1 MSFLDWLTGAASSAP
16 AELTGVAP
24 MPASPLDSLLPPGLA
39 AAAPKAPA
47 AVWLPA
53 LAPPMQSSGIITP
66 RRVAAFLGRCVAE
79 AGDDFAELAE
89 NTLYTHA
96 ARLVAVFPREFP
108 TLDIA
113 NRYAGN
119 PVAIANR
126 AYAGKL
132 GNGDEASGDGYR
144 FRGAGLFQLTGRD
157 EIGGFAKAI
166 GRDIADAA
174 DYLRTP
180 PGAAAGACWYW
191 TGHGMNALADAWNL
205 PGITRAVNGAA
216 MLGLDTAVA
225 ASVAALKAMS

>member
-1 MSFLDWLTGAASSAP
+1 MI
-16 AELTGVAP
+16 
-24 MPASPLDSLLPPGLA
+24 ASPLDTLLRPALA
-39 AAAPKAPA
+39 AAAPKAFA
-47 AVWLPA
+47 ALWIPA
-53 LAPPMQSSGIITP
+53 LTPPMQSSGIITP

-79 AGDDFAELAE
+79 AGPDLTELAE
-89 NTLYTHA
+89 NTNYTSA
-96 ARLVAVFPREFP
+96 ARLVFVFPREFP
-108 TLDIA
+108 DLVTAD
-113 NRYAGN
+113 RYVGN
-119 PVAIANR
+119 PATIANR

-144 FRGAGLFQLTGRD
+144 FRGSGLFQLTGRD

-166 GRDIADAA
+166 GREIGDAA

-191 TGHGMNALADAWNL
+191 TAHAMNGLADAWNL
-205 PGITRAVNGAA
+205 PGITRAVNGSA